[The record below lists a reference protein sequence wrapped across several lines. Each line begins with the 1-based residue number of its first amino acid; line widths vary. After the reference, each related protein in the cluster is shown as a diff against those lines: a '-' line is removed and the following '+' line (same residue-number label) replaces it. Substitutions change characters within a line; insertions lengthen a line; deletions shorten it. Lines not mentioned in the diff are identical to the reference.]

1 MLFLLILFIMHCC
14 IIDTLPEITNFY
26 HCNVVVSD
34 LYDGKSQNKI
44 AIAIPIATFKLL
56 LIVLFH
62 TLFFRIV
69 ICVCEQNFVQVV
81 QK

>member
-1 MLFLLILFIMHCC
+1 MLFLLMLFIMHCC
-14 IIDTLPEITNFY
+14 IIDTLPEINFY

-69 ICVCEQNFVQVV
+69 ICVCEQNFVQIV

>member
-1 MLFLLILFIMHCC
+1 MLFLLMLFIMHCC
-14 IIDTLPEITNFY
+14 IIDALPEINFY

-69 ICVCEQNFVQVV
+69 ICVCEQNFVQIV